1 MYSLI
6 NDTLPL
12 HVSRPQTTSRL
23 SPSRPKKK
31 ITAPSEPT
39 QRFSDRLRLEADKVG
54 KAACFQ
60 ERHLFSAMEA
70 FSNASDAFYDE
81 RPSPR
86 AYRNT
91 HLNRQASGTENYNNM
106 ATPIFGGETAVPNMR
121 FDNIRDGFGAPLQNN
136 AAAGNVHFPYDAST
150 AQTWSSGGA
159 SLGPFGNG
167 MGNIPQNANFGPA
180 RSIKPSRGRVGLS
193 QVSRHPSHHHVRQ
206 QPPDYPEIWYDQP
219 QQMQQQHPAMVGHRP
234 GPQGRNEHHDEDDE
248 LIPTAIVIKNIPF
261 AVKKEQLVQLM
272 VDMNLPL
279 PYAFNYH
286 FDNGVFRGLA
296 FANFTSPQE
305 TEQVI
310 QALNHMDLSGR
321 KLRVEYKK
329 MLPLAERER
338 IEREKRER
346 RGQLEEQ
353 HRPLPQSQLHNQ
365 VSLSSM
371 SRNTPSPLSQRS
383 GMPGRLTCL
392 WDTAIVL
399 TYPAEVDMND
409 PKTLEFYTEMTLFR
423 RDTSREVLIFPATLE
438 PNHRRIVHTL
448 AHHMGMM
455 HTSRGSGD
463 QRQVHIHR
471 IAPGTNVSPPTLPG
485 AFGPNDSL
493 RQTLARS
500 STTDFNDGRPFEGP
514 GFNTL
519 RGQSSVGLLDVMDP
533 NTYGRSADNNL
544 RNAKSFADLRS
555 WSPSPVPSTAS
566 FPAALQT
573 NGARLQA
580 LNDTAGSNTPTTL
593 TPTASNSGPGVNRD
607 EPFLIS
613 SFSNLGI
620 SNSGGSQTSP
630 RRQRSFFGNG
640 SEWSDGQQTYPATAP
655 IGSKRTVS
663 IGPESTGQN
672 ANPLRQSRGPSS
684 SSAVGF
690 RRQNGRGSDE
700 LRTAASAIAE

>member
-1 MYSLI
+1 MA
-6 NDTLPL
+6 T
-12 HVSRPQTTSRL
+12 
-23 SPSRPKKK
+23 
-31 ITAPSEPT
+31 
-39 QRFSDRLRLEADKVG
+39 
-54 KAACFQ
+54 
-60 ERHLFSAMEA
+60 
-70 FSNASDAFYDE
+70 FSNASEAFYEDL
-81 RPSPR
+81 PGTSPR
-86 AYRNT
+86 TFRNAQ
-91 HLNRQASGTENYNNM
+91 LSRPGGRTEGYGGMNGPM
-106 ATPIFGGETAVPNMR
+106 FGPEVSLPTMR
-121 FDNIRDGFGAPLQNN
+121 FDNIRDGFGGPMQNPG
-136 AAAGNVHFPYDAST
+136 AGNVHFPYDASA
-150 AQTWSSGGA
+150 AQTWSSSGG
-159 SLGPFGNG
+159 SMQSFGNG
-167 MGNIPQNANFGPA
+167 MGTVPHNHNYGPA
-180 RSIKPSRGRVGLS
+180 RSVKPSRGRAGISNVSIETLS
-193 QVSRHPSHHHVRQ
+193 VQRGRPADFVTKL
-206 QPPDYPEIWYDQP
+206 WFDQP
-219 QQMQQQHPAMVGHRP
+219 SQMQQAQQHHPMGPHRA
-234 GPQGRNEHHDEDDE
+234 GPQGRNDLHDDDDE

-371 SRNTPSPLSQRS
+371 SRNTPSPLSHRS
-383 GMPGRLTCL
+383 TKPGQWNAAAGAELGTNE
-392 WDTAIVL
+392 TA
-399 TYPAEVDMND
+399 ADVDMND
-409 PKTLEFYTEMTLFR
+409 PKTLEFYTEMMMFR
-423 RDTSREVLIFPATLE
+423 RDPTREILIFPPTLE
-438 PNHRRIVHTL
+438 PPHRRIVHTL
-448 AHHMGMM
+448 AHHMGLS

-471 IAPGTNVSPPTLPG
+471 PAPGTNVSPPLPG
-485 AFGPNDSL
+485 PFGPNDGL
-493 RQTLARS
+493 RQSLGRS
-500 STTDFNDGRPFEGP
+500 STADFSEGRPYDGP
-514 GFNTL
+514 AFNTL
-519 RGQSSVGLLDVMDP
+519 RGQSSVGLLDVMDS
-533 NTYGRSADNNL
+533 NAFGRADNNL

-555 WSPSPVPSTAS
+555 WSPSPVPSSAS

-580 LNDTAGSNTPTTL
+580 LNDPNGSNTPTV
-593 TPTASNSGPGVNRD
+593 TPTASTAAPGVNRD

-613 SFSNLGI
+613 GFSNL
-620 SNSGGSQTSP
+620 SMGGNNGPQTSP

-640 SEWSDGQQTYPATAP
+640 TEWSESQNYQTTAP

-663 IGPESTGQN
+663 IGPESNAQA
-672 ANPLRQSRGPSS
+672 ANPLRQSRGPG
-684 SSAVGF
+684 ANNTMGF

-700 LRTAASAIAE
+700 LRAAASAIAE